1 MKDYRQLIKE
11 LPSST
16 IVCAVSEFNPPT
28 IGHELLVKTVK
39 KLAEQKGSDH
49 VIYTSPSKNSII
61 QEDKKEHYLNL
72 MFPNTSFKSITS
84 LSETIKDLS
93 QKYKHVVLVV
103 GSEQSASLK
112 KLVKESSFIQ
122 IISTLDKDP
131 DVNSSKM
138 KTFATKGIFE
148 EFKKKLPSSVRELD
162 GRRLMND
169 VRITLGLEPIKEQL
183 NLVKD
188 TVREQYFRG
197 EIFNVGDIVECNG
210 EKLAVV
216 KRGSNHLLLKEDSG
230 KLVSKWIQ
238 DVTPTE
244 EKEMNEDL
252 TDKTLKTNDKI
263 KVARVIA
270 TMLGVDKAETTSN
283 PELLVNT
290 ALRRIKSKTLNP
302 EALNIVNKMLQLANQ
317 VGIQYDTNLIPQKLT
332 QEEVVTEKYEEAEKH
347 LSLADKAQRNKDM
360 FSHHMHMADYHDS
373 ISQWHDSKG
382 RSAAAEKH
390 GSKAAEHE
398 EMAHTIKNRFKEEVE
413 LEEGTF
419 KYHMDKAVAAH
430 MKGDSKKSLYHLGNA
445 KTARYAMP
453 TADYAKN
460 KDLLDKYKQMHGSNE
475 PGHSLETTGNDTLRK
490 QKVKH
495 HLGENAPVD
504 VSKVNHAGDE
514 PHDEEWEDTGICP
527 VHNVKHGE
535 EGCEHTRDVLE
546 KELDLTDEEI
556 DHIINTTPDDEFID
570 EYEDD
575 EFGIIDPETG
585 EEYDEEECACTME
598 EQTILEVLSRT
609 ERMRARIRFAKSKAK
624 RERKA
629 SIALKTRAT
638 SKTTNKRARRLA
650 IKLMKKRLLR
660 GRDANKISIGEK
672 ERIER
677 VIQRRKQVIGRV
689 AMKLVPRIRAV
700 EKARLS
706 HSKYT
711 KGTPNVGF

>member
-169 VRITLGLEPIKEQL
+169 VRITLGLDPIKEQL

-188 TVREQYFRG
+188 NVREQYFRG

-270 TMLGVDKAETTSN
+270 TMLGVDKVEGTAN

-332 QEEVVTEKYEEAEKH
+332 QESAPFKKLDHAVAYATDKVKTHRDNLDGIEVYKHKSGGYDVNHTMNANGRNSLNKSGAKH
-347 LSLADKAQRNKDM
+347 LGTVYKDKPTN
-360 FSHHMHMADYHDS
+360 
-373 ISQWHDSKG
+373 
-382 RSAAAEKH
+382 
-390 GSKAAEHE
+390 
-398 EMAHTIKNRFKEEVE
+398 IKED

-430 MKGDSKKSLYHLGNA
+430 MKGDSKKALYHLDNA
-445 KTARYAMP
+445 KTARYAMS

-490 QKVKH
+490 QKVNHIK
-495 HLGENAPVD
+495 EVAPVD

-527 VHNVKHGE
+527 VHNVNHGE

-546 KELDLTDEEI
+546 KELDLTDDEI

-585 EEYDEEECACTME
+585 EEYDEEECACTMQ
-598 EQTILEVLSRT
+598 EQAILEVLSRT

-629 SIALKTRAT
+629 SIALRMRAST
-638 SKTTNKRARRLA
+638 KTTNKRARRLA

-660 GRDANKISIGEK
+660 GRDYNKLSVGEK
-672 ERIER
+672 ERVER
-677 VIQRRKQVIGRV
+677 VIQRRKAVIGRV
-689 AMKLVPRIRAV
+689 AMKLVPRIRQV

-706 HSKYT
+706 HTKYT
-711 KGTPNVGF
+711 KGSGNVAF

>member
-1 MKDYRQLIKE
+1 
-11 LPSST
+11 
-16 IVCAVSEFNPPT
+16 
-28 IGHELLVKTVK
+28 
-39 KLAEQKGSDH
+39 
-49 VIYTSPSKNSII
+49 
-61 QEDKKEHYLNL
+61 
-72 MFPNTSFKSITS
+72 
-84 LSETIKDLS
+84 
-93 QKYKHVVLVV
+93 
-103 GSEQSASLK
+103 
-112 KLVKESSFIQ
+112 
-122 IISTLDKDP
+122 
-131 DVNSSKM
+131 
-138 KTFATKGIFE
+138 
-148 EFKKKLPSSVRELD
+148 
-162 GRRLMND
+162 
-169 VRITLGLEPIKEQL
+169 
-183 NLVKD
+183 
-188 TVREQYFRG
+188 
-197 EIFNVGDIVECNG
+197 
-210 EKLAVV
+210 
-216 KRGSNHLLLKEDSG
+216 
-230 KLVSKWIQ
+230 
-238 DVTPTE
+238 
-244 EKEMNEDL
+244 
-252 TDKTLKTNDKI
+252 
-263 KVARVIA
+263 
-270 TMLGVDKAETTSN
+270 
-283 PELLVNT
+283 
-290 ALRRIKSKTLNP
+290 
-302 EALNIVNKMLQLANQ
+302 
-317 VGIQYDTNLIPQKLT
+317 
-332 QEEVVTEKYEEAEKH
+332 
-347 LSLADKAQRNKDM
+347 M

-475 PGHSLETTGNDTLRK
+475 PGHSLETTGSDTLRK
-490 QKVKH
+490 QKIKH

-585 EEYDEEECACTME
+585 EEYDEEECACTMQ
-598 EQTILEVLSRT
+598 EQAILEVLSRT

-629 SIALKTRAT
+629 SIALRTRAST
-638 SKTTNKRARRLA
+638 KTTNKRARRMA

-660 GRDANKISIGEK
+660 GRDANKISVGEK

-706 HSKYT
+706 HTKYT
-711 KGTPNVGF
+711 KGSGNVAF

>member
-270 TMLGVDKAETTSN
+270 TMLGVDKAETTAN

-332 QEEVVTEKYEEAEKH
+332 QEDVV
-347 LSLADKAQRNKDM
+347 
-360 FSHHMHMADYHDS
+360 
-373 ISQWHDSKG
+373 
-382 RSAAAEKH
+382 KH
-390 GSKAAEHE
+390 GS
-398 EMAHTIKNRFKEEVE
+398 
-413 LEEGTF
+413 
-419 KYHMDKAVAAH
+419 
-430 MKGDSKKSLYHLGNA
+430 
-445 KTARYAMP
+445 
-453 TADYAKN
+453 N
-460 KDLLDKYKQMHGSNE
+460 K

>member
-11 LPSST
+11 LPSNT

-138 KTFATKGIFE
+138 KSFATKGIFE

-197 EIFNVGDIVECNG
+197 EIFNVGDIVECSG

-216 KRGSNHLLLKEDSG
+216 KRGSNHLLLKETSG

-270 TMLGVDKAETTSN
+270 TMLGVDKVEGTAN

-290 ALRRIKSKTLNP
+290 ALRRIKSKALNP

-332 QEEVVTEKYEEAEKH
+332 QEQT
-347 LSLADKAQRNKDM
+347 
-360 FSHHMHMADYHDS
+360 
-373 ISQWHDSKG
+373 
-382 RSAAAEKH
+382 
-390 GSKAAEHE
+390 
-398 EMAHTIKNRFKEEVE
+398 E

-453 TADYAKN
+453 TKDYAKN

-495 HLGENAPVD
+495 QLGENSPVD

-585 EEYDEEECACTME
+585 EEYDEEECACTMQ
-598 EQTILEVLSRT
+598 EQAILEVLSRT
-609 ERMRARIRFAKSKAK
+609 ERMRARIRFAKSKSK

-629 SIALKTRAT
+629 EIALRTRAT
-638 SKTTNKRARRLA
+638 TKTTNKRARRLA

-660 GRDANKISIGEK
+660 GRDANKISVGEK

-689 AMKLVPRIRAV
+689 AMKLVPRVRAV

-706 HSKYT
+706 HTKYT
-711 KGTPNVGF
+711 KGTGNVAF

>member
-210 EKLAVV
+210 GKLAVV

-332 QEEVVTEKYEEAEKH
+332 
-347 LSLADKAQRNKDM
+347 
-360 FSHHMHMADYHDS
+360 
-373 ISQWHDSKG
+373 
-382 RSAAAEKH
+382 
-390 GSKAAEHE
+390 
-398 EMAHTIKNRFKEEVE
+398 KEESE

-430 MKGDSKKSLYHLGNA
+430 MKGDSKKALYHLDNA

-453 TADYAKN
+453 TADYSKN
-460 KDLLDKYKQMHGSNE
+460 KDLLNKYKQMTE
-475 PGHSLETTGNDTLRK
+475 EIID
-490 QKVKH
+490 
-495 HLGENAPVD
+495 ENAPVD

-706 HSKYT
+706 HTKYT
-711 KGTPNVGF
+711 KGSPNVGF

>member
-39 KLAEQKGSDH
+39 KLAEQRNSDH
-49 VIYTSPSKNSII
+49 VIYTSPSKNSLI
-61 QEDKKEHYLNL
+61 QEEKKEHYLNL

-84 LSETIKDLS
+84 MPETLKELAE
-93 QKYKHVVLVV
+93 KYKNVILVV
-103 GSEQSASLK
+103 GREQSASLK
-112 KLVKESSFIQ
+112 KIVKESKSIQ
-122 IISTLDKDP
+122 IISTIDKDP
-131 DVNSSKM
+131 DASSSKM
-138 KTFATKGIFE
+138 KVFASKGIFE
-148 EFKKKLPSSVRELD
+148 EFKKRLPSSVRELD
-162 GRRLMND
+162 SRRLMND
-169 VRITLGLEPIKEQL
+169 VRLTLGLEPIKEQL

-188 TVREQYFRG
+188 DVREKYFRG

-216 KRGSNHLLLKEDSG
+216 KRGSNHLLLKEQSG
-230 KLVSKWIQ
+230 KLISKWIQ

-244 EKEMNEDL
+244 EKEMNEEL
-252 TDKTLKTNDKI
+252 TDKTIKTNDKI

-270 TMLGVDKAETTSN
+270 TMLGVDKVEGTAN
-283 PELLVNT
+283 AELLVNT

-332 QEEVVTEKYEEAEKH
+332 QESVTPYYNKPSFIKRMSQLAKQERLAREKKEKETKPVKPVKEESEIEESAMTDLPNTDRTDKKGIAYNPFRKEKTASDIARINKAKEAEKNQTGIYKKQ
-347 LSLADKAQRNKDM
+347 SPAQR
-360 FSHHMHMADYHDS
+360 
-373 ISQWHDSKG
+373 
-382 RSAAAEKH
+382 
-390 GSKAAEHE
+390 KA
-398 EMAHTIKNRFKEEVE
+398 TV
-413 LEEGTF
+413 
-419 KYHMDKAVAAH
+419 
-430 MKGDSKKSLYHLGNA
+430 
-445 KTARYAMP
+445 
-453 TADYAKN
+453 
-460 KDLLDKYKQMHGSNE
+460 KDLMNLVKHVGEQQCKPGESLVE
-475 PGHSLETTGNDTLRK
+475 PSSTNTLRK

-495 HLGENAPVD
+495 HLGEVAPVD

-527 VHNVKHGE
+527 VHNIKHE
-535 EGCEHTRDVLE
+535 CEHTRDVLE

-556 DHIINTTPDDEFID
+556 DHIIDTTPDEEIMD
-570 EYEDD
+570 EYSDE

-585 EEYDEEECACTME
+585 EEWEEEECKCSVHE
-598 EQTILEVLSRT
+598 ETILEVLSRT

-629 SIALKTRAT
+629 QIALRTRST
-638 SKTTNKRARRLA
+638 TKVTNKRARRLA

-660 GRDANKISIGEK
+660 GRDYNKLSVGEK

-677 VIQRRKQVIGRV
+677 IIQRRKPVIGRI
-689 AMKLVPRIRAV
+689 AMKLVPRVRAV

-711 KGTPNVGF
+711 KGSGNVAF

>member
-138 KTFATKGIFE
+138 KSFATKGIFE

-169 VRITLGLEPIKEQL
+169 VRITLGLDPIKEQL

-188 TVREQYFRG
+188 TVREQYFCG
-197 EIFNVGDIVECNG
+197 EIFNVGDIVEYNG

-216 KRGSNHLLLKEDSG
+216 KRGSNHLLLKESSG

-270 TMLGVDKAETTSN
+270 TMLGVDKVEATAN
-283 PELLVNT
+283 AELLVNT

-332 QEEVVTEKYEEAEKH
+332 
-347 LSLADKAQRNKDM
+347 KDV
-360 FSHHMHMADYHDS
+360 
-373 ISQWHDSKG
+373 
-382 RSAAAEKH
+382 
-390 GSKAAEHE
+390 
-398 EMAHTIKNRFKEEVE
+398 KENHC
-413 LEEGTF
+413 
-419 KYHMDKAVAAH
+419 K
-430 MKGDSKKSLYHLGNA
+430 
-445 KTARYAMP
+445 
-453 TADYAKN
+453 
-460 KDLLDKYKQMHGSNE
+460 
-475 PGHSLETTGNDTLRK
+475 PGHSLIEPGASDTLRK
-490 QKVKH
+490 QKIKQQ
-495 HLGENAPVD
+495 LGEIAAVD

-546 KELDLTDEEI
+546 KELDLTDDEI

-575 EFGIIDPETG
+575 EFGIIDPDTG
-585 EEYDEEECACTME
+585 EEYDEEECAHTIQ
-598 EQTILEVLSRT
+598 EQAILEVLSRT

-629 SIALKTRAT
+629 SIALRTRAT
-638 SKTTNKRARRLA
+638 TKTTNKRARRLA

-660 GRDANKISIGEK
+660 GRDANKISVGEK

-706 HSKYT
+706 HTKYT
-711 KGTPNVGF
+711 KGTGNVSF

>member
-93 QKYKHVVLVV
+93 QKYKNVVLVV

-131 DVNSSKM
+131 DANSSKM
-138 KTFATKGIFE
+138 KSFATKGIFE

-169 VRITLGLEPIKEQL
+169 VRITLGLDPIKEQL

-270 TMLGVDKAETTSN
+270 TMLGVDKAEATAN

-332 QEEVVTEKYEEAEKH
+332 KEDVVNTNSKYNIAKDKLRYDDFKKLNAMTSGKIKESSLNPNDPHGDYTEKSKVLH
-347 LSLADKAQRNKDM
+347 QLSLNKDV
-360 FSHHMHMADYHDS
+360 D
-373 ISQWHDSKG
+373 Q
-382 RSAAAEKH
+382 
-390 GSKAAEHE
+390 EH
-398 EMAHTIKNRFKEEVE
+398 IRQRK
-413 LEEGTF
+413 L
-419 KYHMDKAVAAH
+419 D
-430 MKGDSKKSLYHLGNA
+430 
-445 KTARYAMP
+445 
-453 TADYAKN
+453 
-460 KDLLDKYKQMHGSNE
+460 LDKEYSKHASNV
-475 PGHSLETTGNDTLRK
+475 PGHSLETTGSNTLRK

-638 SKTTNKRARRLA
+638 TKTTNKRARRLA

-660 GRDANKISIGEK
+660 GRDANKISVGEK

-711 KGTPNVGF
+711 KGTGNVAF

>member
-138 KTFATKGIFE
+138 KSFATKGIFE

-169 VRITLGLEPIKEQL
+169 IRITMGLEPIKEQL

-210 EKLAVV
+210 EKLTVV

-270 TMLGVDKAETTSN
+270 TMLGVDKAEATTN

-332 QEEVVTEKYEEAEKH
+332 QEETKIEESTPYYNKSSFIKRMSRLAKQERIAREKKEA
-347 LSLADKAQRNKDM
+347 
-360 FSHHMHMADYHDS
+360 
-373 ISQWHDSKG
+373 
-382 RSAAAEKH
+382 H
-390 GSKAAEHE
+390 G
-398 EMAHTIKNRFKEEVE
+398 T
-413 LEEGTF
+413 
-419 KYHMDKAVAAH
+419 
-430 MKGDSKKSLYHLGNA
+430 
-445 KTARYAMP
+445 
-453 TADYAKN
+453 
-460 KDLLDKYKQMHGSNE
+460 NE
-475 PGHSLETTGNDTLRK
+475 PGHSLETTGSNTLRK

-495 HLGENAPVD
+495 QLGENAPVD

-575 EFGIIDPETG
+575 EFGIIDPDTG

-629 SIALKTRAT
+629 SIALRTRAST
-638 SKTTNKRARRLA
+638 KTTNKRARRLA

-660 GRDANKISIGEK
+660 GRDYNKLSVGEK
-672 ERIER
+672 ERVER
-677 VIQRRKQVIGRV
+677 VIQRRKAVIGRV
-689 AMKLVPRIRAV
+689 AMKLVPRIRQV

-706 HSKYT
+706 HTKYT
-711 KGTPNVGF
+711 KGSGNVAF

>member
-103 GSEQSASLK
+103 GSEQSTSLK

-138 KTFATKGIFE
+138 KSFATKGIFE
-148 EFKKKLPSSVRELD
+148 EFKKRLPSSVRELD

-188 TVREQYFRG
+188 NVREQYFRG

-270 TMLGVDKAETTSN
+270 TMLGVDKVEGTAN

-332 QEEVVTEKYEEAEKH
+332 QEDVVNPNSKYNIAK
-347 LSLADKAQRNKDM
+347 DKLRYKDFKKLNAMTSGNCEQHNK
-360 FSHHMHMADYHDS
+360 
-373 ISQWHDSKG
+373 
-382 RSAAAEKH
+382 
-390 GSKAAEHE
+390 
-398 EMAHTIKNRFKEEVE
+398 
-413 LEEGTF
+413 
-419 KYHMDKAVAAH
+419 
-430 MKGDSKKSLYHLGNA
+430 
-445 KTARYAMP
+445 
-453 TADYAKN
+453 
-460 KDLLDKYKQMHGSNE
+460 
-475 PGHSLETTGNDTLRK
+475 PGHTLVEPEATETLRK

-495 HLGENAPVD
+495 QLGENAPVD

-556 DHIINTTPDDEFID
+556 DHIINTTPDEDIMD

-585 EEYDEEECACTME
+585 EEYDEEECSCTME

-629 SIALKTRAT
+629 SIALRTRAST
-638 SKTTNKRARRLA
+638 KTTNKRARRLA

-660 GRDANKISIGEK
+660 GRDYNKLSVGEK
-672 ERIER
+672 ERVER
-677 VIQRRKQVIGRV
+677 VIQRRKAVIGRV
-689 AMKLVPRIRAV
+689 AMKLVSRIRQV
-700 EKARLS
+700 ERARLS
-706 HSKYT
+706 HTKYT
-711 KGTPNVGF
+711 KGSGNVAF

>member
-103 GSEQSASLK
+103 GCEQSASLK

-169 VRITLGLEPIKEQL
+169 VRITLGLDPIKEQL

-270 TMLGVDKAETTSN
+270 TMLGVDKAETTAN

-332 QEEVVTEKYEEAEKH
+332 QESAMTNLPNVDRTQKTGISYNPFRKEKTADDVIKINKSKESEKKQTG
-347 LSLADKAQRNKDM
+347 LYKKQSPAQR
-360 FSHHMHMADYHDS
+360 
-373 ISQWHDSKG
+373 
-382 RSAAAEKH
+382 
-390 GSKAAEHE
+390 KA
-398 EMAHTIKNRFKEEVE
+398 TVN
-413 LEEGTF
+413 
-419 KYHMDKAVAAH
+419 
-430 MKGDSKKSLYHLGNA
+430 
-445 KTARYAMP
+445 
-453 TADYAKN
+453 
-460 KDLLDKYKQMHGSNE
+460 DLLKLVKHVGEERNK
-475 PGHSLETTGNDTLRK
+475 PGHTLVEPEATETLRK
-490 QKVKH
+490 QKIKH
-495 HLGENAPVD
+495 QLGENAPVD

>member
-183 NLVKD
+183 NLVID

-270 TMLGVDKAETTSN
+270 TMLGVDNAETTAN

-332 QEEVVTEKYEEAEKH
+332 QEEV
-347 LSLADKAQRNKDM
+347 
-360 FSHHMHMADYHDS
+360 
-373 ISQWHDSKG
+373 
-382 RSAAAEKH
+382 
-390 GSKAAEHE
+390 
-398 EMAHTIKNRFKEEVE
+398 E
-413 LEEGTF
+413 LEEGYDKTSPMHKAAKQCAQGF
-419 KYHMDKAVAAH
+419 DGKAIYHPNGHAEVRMRAMVHGHSTVNPHGTVLMSGEDKAKRAAKEH
-430 MKGDSKKSLYHLGNA
+430 GGKAEGNIVHF
-445 KTARYAMP
+445 KE
-453 TADYAKN
+453 KVE
-460 KDLLDKYKQMHGSNE
+460 HGSNK
-475 PGHSLETTGNDTLRK
+475 PGHSLETTGNNTLRK

-495 HLGENAPVD
+495 HLGENSPVD

-514 PHDEEWEDTGICP
+514 PHDEEWEETGICP

-638 SKTTNKRARRLA
+638 TKITNKRARRLA

>member
-169 VRITLGLEPIKEQL
+169 VRITLGLDPIKEQL

-210 EKLAVV
+210 EKLTVV

-270 TMLGVDKAETTSN
+270 TMLGVDKAETTAN

-332 QEEVVTEKYEEAEKH
+332 QEDVV
-347 LSLADKAQRNKDM
+347 
-360 FSHHMHMADYHDS
+360 
-373 ISQWHDSKG
+373 
-382 RSAAAEKH
+382 KH
-390 GSKAAEHE
+390 GS
-398 EMAHTIKNRFKEEVE
+398 
-413 LEEGTF
+413 
-419 KYHMDKAVAAH
+419 
-430 MKGDSKKSLYHLGNA
+430 
-445 KTARYAMP
+445 
-453 TADYAKN
+453 N
-460 KDLLDKYKQMHGSNE
+460 K

-495 HLGENAPVD
+495 HLGENSPVD

-638 SKTTNKRARRLA
+638 TKTTNKRARRLA

>member
-103 GSEQSASLK
+103 GSEQSTSLK

-138 KTFATKGIFE
+138 KSFATKGIFE
-148 EFKKKLPSSVRELD
+148 EFKKRLPSSVRELD

-188 TVREQYFRG
+188 NVREQYFRG

-270 TMLGVDKAETTSN
+270 TMLGVDKVEGTAN

-332 QEEVVTEKYEEAEKH
+332 QEDVVNPNSKYNIAK
-347 LSLADKAQRNKDM
+347 DKLRYKDFKKLNAMTSGNCEQHNK
-360 FSHHMHMADYHDS
+360 
-373 ISQWHDSKG
+373 
-382 RSAAAEKH
+382 
-390 GSKAAEHE
+390 
-398 EMAHTIKNRFKEEVE
+398 
-413 LEEGTF
+413 
-419 KYHMDKAVAAH
+419 
-430 MKGDSKKSLYHLGNA
+430 
-445 KTARYAMP
+445 
-453 TADYAKN
+453 
-460 KDLLDKYKQMHGSNE
+460 
-475 PGHSLETTGNDTLRK
+475 PGHTLVEPEATETLRK

-495 HLGENAPVD
+495 QLGENAPVD

-585 EEYDEEECACTME
+585 EEYDEEECSCTME

-629 SIALKTRAT
+629 SIALRTRAT
-638 SKTTNKRARRLA
+638 TKTTNKRARRLA

-660 GRDANKISIGEK
+660 GRDYNKLSVGEK
-672 ERIER
+672 ERVER
-677 VIQRRKQVIGRV
+677 VIQRRKAVIGRV
-689 AMKLVPRIRAV
+689 AMKLVSRIRQV
-700 EKARLS
+700 ERARLS
-706 HSKYT
+706 HTKYT
-711 KGTPNVGF
+711 KGSGNVAF

>member
-131 DVNSSKM
+131 DANSSKM
-138 KTFATKGIFE
+138 KSFATKGIFE

-169 VRITLGLEPIKEQL
+169 VRVTLGLDPIKEQL
-183 NLVKD
+183 NLVRD

-197 EIFNVGDIVECNG
+197 EIFNVGDIVECSG

-216 KRGSNHLLLKEDSG
+216 KRGSNHLLLKEASG

-270 TMLGVDKAETTSN
+270 TMLGVDKVEATAN
-283 PELLVNT
+283 AELLVNT

-332 QEEVVTEKYEEAEKH
+332 QEQ
-347 LSLADKAQRNKDM
+347 SNK
-360 FSHHMHMADYHDS
+360 
-373 ISQWHDSKG
+373 
-382 RSAAAEKH
+382 
-390 GSKAAEHE
+390 
-398 EMAHTIKNRFKEEVE
+398 
-413 LEEGTF
+413 
-419 KYHMDKAVAAH
+419 
-430 MKGDSKKSLYHLGNA
+430 
-445 KTARYAMP
+445 
-453 TADYAKN
+453 
-460 KDLLDKYKQMHGSNE
+460 
-475 PGHSLETTGNDTLRK
+475 PGHSLVAPESTETLRK
-490 QKVKH
+490 QKIKH
-495 HLGENAPVD
+495 HLGEVASVD
-504 VSKVNHAGDE
+504 VSKVNHAGSE

-585 EEYDEEECACTME
+585 EEYDEEECSCTMQ
-598 EQTILEVLSRT
+598 EQAILEVLSRT
-609 ERMRARIRFAKSKAK
+609 ERMRARIRFAKSKSK

-629 SIALKTRAT
+629 SIALRTRAT
-638 SKTTNKRARRLA
+638 TKTTNKRARRLA

-660 GRDANKISIGEK
+660 GRDANKISVGEK

-706 HSKYT
+706 HTKYT
-711 KGTPNVGF
+711 KGSGNVAF

>member
-39 KLAEQKGSDH
+39 KLAEQKNSDH

-112 KLVKESSFIQ
+112 KIVKESSSIQ

-138 KTFATKGIFE
+138 KSFATKGIFE

-169 VRITLGLEPIKEQL
+169 VRITMGLEPIKEQL

-197 EIFNVGDIVECNG
+197 EIFNVGDIVECSG

-216 KRGSNHLLLKEDSG
+216 KRGSNHLLLKEASG

-238 DVTPTE
+238 DVIPTE

-332 QEEVVTEKYEEAEKH
+332 QEETSLDEATPYYNKPSFIKRMSRMAKQERQEREKKEKEQ
-347 LSLADKAQRNKDM
+347 KKDV
-360 FSHHMHMADYHDS
+360 
-373 ISQWHDSKG
+373 
-382 RSAAAEKH
+382 
-390 GSKAAEHE
+390 
-398 EMAHTIKNRFKEEVE
+398 KENHC
-413 LEEGTF
+413 
-419 KYHMDKAVAAH
+419 K
-430 MKGDSKKSLYHLGNA
+430 
-445 KTARYAMP
+445 
-453 TADYAKN
+453 
-460 KDLLDKYKQMHGSNE
+460 
-475 PGHSLETTGNDTLRK
+475 PGHSLVEPGASETLRK
-490 QKVKH
+490 QKIKQQ
-495 HLGENAPVD
+495 LGEVAPVD

-575 EFGIIDPETG
+575 EFGIIDPDTG
-585 EEYDEEECACTME
+585 EEYDEEECACTMQ
-598 EQTILEVLSRT
+598 EQAILEVLSRT
-609 ERMRARIRFAKSKAK
+609 ERMRARVRFAKSKAK

-629 SIALKTRAT
+629 SIALRTRAT
-638 SKTTNKRARRLA
+638 TKTTNKRARRLA

-660 GRDANKISIGEK
+660 GRDYNKLSVGEK
-672 ERIER
+672 ERVER

-706 HSKYT
+706 HTKYT
-711 KGTPNVGF
+711 KGSPNVGF

>member
-39 KLAEQKGSDH
+39 KLAEQKNSDH
-49 VIYTSPSKNSII
+49 VIYTSPSKNSVI
-61 QEDKKEHYLNL
+61 QEDKREHYLNL
-72 MFPNTSFKSITS
+72 MFPNTSFKSIAS
-84 LSETIKDLS
+84 LSETIKDLA
-93 QKYKHVVLVV
+93 QKYKNIVLVV

-112 KLVKESSFIQ
+112 KLVKESSSIE
-122 IISTLDKDP
+122 IISTLDNDP
-131 DVNSSKM
+131 DCNSSKM
-138 KTFATKGIFE
+138 KSFATKGIFE
-148 EFKKKLPSSVRELD
+148 EFKKRLPSSVRELD
-162 GRRLMND
+162 SRRLMND
-169 VRITLGLEPIKEQL
+169 MRITLGLEPIKEQL

-188 TVREQYFRG
+188 NVREQYFRG

-216 KRGSNHLLLKEDSG
+216 KRGSNHLLLKEANG

-252 TDKTLKTNDKI
+252 TNKTIKNNDKI

-270 TMLGVDKAETTSN
+270 TMLGVDKVEDTGNA
-283 PELLVNT
+283 ELLVNT

-302 EALNIVNKMLQLANQ
+302 EALKIVDKMLQLANQ

-332 QEEVVTEKYEEAEKH
+332 QEDVVNTKSNYNIAK
-347 LSLADKAQRNKDM
+347 DKLRYKDFKKLNAMTSGNCEQHNK
-360 FSHHMHMADYHDS
+360 
-373 ISQWHDSKG
+373 
-382 RSAAAEKH
+382 
-390 GSKAAEHE
+390 
-398 EMAHTIKNRFKEEVE
+398 
-413 LEEGTF
+413 
-419 KYHMDKAVAAH
+419 
-430 MKGDSKKSLYHLGNA
+430 
-445 KTARYAMP
+445 
-453 TADYAKN
+453 
-460 KDLLDKYKQMHGSNE
+460 
-475 PGHSLETTGNDTLRK
+475 PGHTLVEPEATETLRK

-527 VHNVKHGE
+527 VHNVRHGE

-575 EFGIIDPETG
+575 EFGIIDPDTG

-629 SIALKTRAT
+629 AIALRTRAT
-638 SKTTNKRARRLA
+638 TKTTNKRARRLA

-660 GRDANKISIGEK
+660 GRDYNKLSVGEK

-677 VIQRRKQVIGRV
+677 VIQRRKPVIGRI
-689 AMKLVPRIRAV
+689 AMKLVPRIRSV

-706 HSKYT
+706 HTKYT
-711 KGTPNVGF
+711 KGSGNVAF